1 MTQATAR
8 HIGLAGGTTVHV
20 LRNRKVQLGLLILFI
35 LFVGALAHPFLQS
48 TLWEGAGGIYH
59 PETGNDRTLEN
70 PTGVSDDHWLG
81 TDSLGRDVFSALTYS
96 LADALALAVVVALVV
111 AVLSLSAGSLAAY
124 FRGWMD
130 TVFTNVGD
138 ALALLPPAIAL
149 LVVGLNRSDFGPVE
163 AGLLFGFLYGL
174 GPAALVIRSRALAV
188 IEKPFIDAAKVAGA
202 GPRRVLGT
210 HLLPHLLPYAGVQMM
225 AAVIGALVT
234 QAFIQYQGAS
244 ANRVGLGS
252 MIYSGLDFQPVLP
265 SGYGT
270 YNLGDYTAR
279 IGWTSILSAALA
291 MTLIAV
297 AFYLIAVGSRD
308 AIVPKRHQ

>member
-1 MTQATAR
+1 MAA
-8 HIGLAGGTTVHV
+8 V
-20 LRNRKVQLGLLILFI
+20 
-35 LFVGALAHPFLQS
+35 AHPVLQS
-48 TLWEGAGGIYH
+48 TLWAGEGGTYH
-59 PETGNDRTLEN
+59 PETGNDRAITVH
-70 PTGVSDDHWLG
+70 PAGPSGQHWLG
-81 TDSLGRDVFSALTYS
+81 TDSLGRDVVSALTYS
-96 LADALALAVVVALVV
+96 LAEALALAVVVALVV
-111 AVLSLSAGSLAAY
+111 GVLSLTVGSVAAY
-124 FRGWMD
+124 FRGWTDML
-130 TVFTNVGD
+130 FTNIGD

-149 LVVGLNRSDFGPVE
+149 LVVGLNQTGLGPVE
-163 AGLLFGFLYGL
+163 AGVLFGVLYGL
-174 GPAALVIRSRALAV
+174 GPAALIVRSRALAV

-202 GPRRVLGT
+202 GPRRILGT

-265 SGYGT
+265 TGYGSF
-270 YNLGDYTAR
+270 NLGDYTAR
-279 IGWTSILSAALA
+279 IGWFSLMSAAMA
-291 MTLIAV
+291 MTLISV